1 MAQQGITQSTIKDG
15 THYAT
20 DSVYSSWKSETL
32 GGVAV
37 LSTDL
42 VDASNDTD
50 AVILS
55 PAIPGIMANNRKIRI
70 GFNTVTAGANVASD
84 FGIMG
89 SLDCKNWVLA
99 VAESDADTEPDTA
112 GFQTFEADL
121 TDIYYAWY
129 RLTWNDGALD
139 TTTWQGTFHVSGLA
153 TANVELLGV
162 AGVGADPSQWLV

>member
-1 MAQQGITQSTIKDG
+1 MAQQGITQVTITDG
-15 THYAT
+15 THHAT
-20 DSVYSSWKSETL
+20 DVSVYSTWNSTTE

-55 PAIPGIMANNRKIRI
+55 PAIPGAMANNRKISVA
-70 GFNTVTAGANVASD
+70 FNTVTAGADVASD
-84 FGIMG
+84 IGIMG
-89 SLDCKNWVLA
+89 SMDGKNWVLA
-99 VAESDADTEPDTA
+99 VAELSADTPPNTT
-112 GFQTFEADL
+112 GVTRIEADL
-121 TDIYYAWY
+121 TDIYYGWY

-153 TANVELLGV
+153 NVNTEMLGV
-162 AGVGADPSQWLV
+162 GGVGPDPS

>member
-1 MAQQGITQSTIKDG
+1 MAQQGITQSTITDG

-20 DSVYSSWKSETL
+20 DSVYSSWKSEVM

-55 PAIPGIMANNRKIRI
+55 PAIPGIMANNRKISVF
-70 GFNTVTAGANVASD
+70 FNTVTAGANVLSD
-84 FGIMG
+84 IGLMG
-89 SLDCKNWVLA
+89 SVDGKNWVLA
-99 VAESDADTEPDTA
+99 VSELSADTTPDVA
-112 GFQTFEADL
+112 GVTRIEADL

-129 RLTWNDGALD
+129 RITWNDGALD

-153 TANVELLGV
+153 SANVEVLGV
-162 AGVGADPSQWLV
+162 GGVGADPS

>member
-1 MAQQGITQSTIKDG
+1 MAQQGITQVTITDG
-15 THYAT
+15 THHAT
-20 DSVYSSWKSETL
+20 DVSVYSTWNSTTE

-55 PAIPGIMANNRKIRI
+55 PAIPGAMANNRKISVA
-70 GFNTVTAGANVASD
+70 FNTVTAGADVASD
-84 FGIMG
+84 IGIMG
-89 SLDCKNWVLA
+89 SMDGKNWVLA
-99 VAESDADTEPDTA
+99 VAELSADTTPNTTA
-112 GFQTFEADL
+112 VTRIEADL
-121 TDIYYAWY
+121 TDIYYGWY

-153 TANVELLGV
+153 NVNTEMLGV
-162 AGVGADPSQWLV
+162 GGVGPDPS

>member
-1 MAQQGITQSTIKDG
+1 MAQQGITQVTITDG
-15 THYAT
+15 THHAT
-20 DSVYSSWKSETL
+20 DVSVYSTWNSTTE

-55 PAIPGIMANNRKIRI
+55 PAIPGAMANNRKISVA
-70 GFNTVTAGANVASD
+70 FNTVTAGADVASD
-84 FGIMG
+84 IGIMG
-89 SLDCKNWVLA
+89 SMDGKNWVLA
-99 VAESDADTEPDTA
+99 VAELSADTTPNTT
-112 GFQTFEADL
+112 GVTRIEADL
-121 TDIYYAWY
+121 TDIYYGWY

-153 TANVELLGV
+153 NVNTEML
-162 AGVGADPSQWLV
+162 